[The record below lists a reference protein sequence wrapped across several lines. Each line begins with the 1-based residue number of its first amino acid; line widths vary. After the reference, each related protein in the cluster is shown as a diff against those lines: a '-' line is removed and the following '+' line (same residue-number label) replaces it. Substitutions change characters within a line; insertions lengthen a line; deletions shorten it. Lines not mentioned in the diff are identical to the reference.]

1 MIQSMWF
8 NLHVEDLERSE
19 QFYRDLG
26 FEINKNPD
34 MLYKMVGIKI
44 GQTIVI
50 LIENNHFEKVTHE
63 SVSKQPNEVIIS
75 LGVKTN
81 DEVDEL
87 MRKVESS
94 GGKVIDEPGTYQG
107 YYGATFADPDGHKYN
122 FLVC

>member
-1 MIQSMWF
+1 MNQF
-8 NLHVEDLERSE
+8 QNNLMKS
-19 QFYRDLG
+19 
-26 FEINKNPD
+26 
-34 MLYKMVGIKI
+34 LY
-44 GQTIVI
+44 
-50 LIENNHFEKVTHE
+50 LWC
-63 SVSKQPNEVIIS
+63 
-75 LGVKTN
+75 KTN